1 MTFSSRI
8 FSLALVAASVALSLP
23 AHAADIVDN
32 WAQVQAPA
40 APALANVTV
49 DPKTTALLMLDFLKQ
64 NCAPVPSCTASLT
77 PVKSLLDQARAK
89 KMLVV
94 YTKFPAGAPNAP
106 APTAADVLPQ
116 VAPTGKEPMI
126 TAFLD
131 KFLGTNLDKLL
142 KSKHIKTV
150 IVVGSATNGAV
161 LYTATTAFFLKY
173 DVVVAVDGT
182 SSRSPYADQSAIFTL
197 TAAPVMA
204 GKVKMTRTN
213 MITIQ

>member
-1 MTFSSRI
+1 MNLRI
-8 FSLALVAASVALSLP
+8 GVLSLTMLAGSIALSLP
-23 AHAADIVDN
+23 ARAADIIDN
-32 WAQVQAPA
+32 WTQVQAPA
-40 APALANVTV
+40 APKLDNVTV
-49 DPKTTALLMLDFLKQ
+49 DPKTSALLMLDFLKQ

-94 YTKFPAGAPNAP
+94 YTKFPSAAPNMP
-106 APTAADVLPQ
+106 APTAADVRPP

-131 KFLGTNLDKLL
+131 KFLNTNLDKVL
-142 KSKHIKTV
+142 KKNHIKTV

-161 LYTATTAFFLKY
+161 LFTATAAFFHKY

-182 SSRSPYADQSAIFTL
+182 SSRSPYADQSAIYTL
-197 TAAPVMA
+197 SAAPVIA
-204 GKVKMTRTN
+204 GKVKLTRTN